1 MALFARFGVVMP
13 RVSVEI
19 EKRKIAGLEKQ
30 LRRKHSR
37 VSAGVCRTCENVT
50 SFDIKVTKDEF
61 EIGKKKEKEIEGER
75 ETTAGNFIGLW
86 KMRCHMQNF
95 LTGNDIELSIN
106 YP

>member
-1 MALFARFGVVMP
+1 MP
-13 RVSVEI
+13 HVSVEI
-19 EKRKIAGLEKQ
+19 EKRKIAGLERQ

-50 SFDIKVTKDEF
+50 SFDIKVTKDEL
-61 EIGKKKEKEIEGER
+61 EKEKKRKRNRRRKR
-75 ETTAGNFIGLW
+75 ETIASNFIGLW
-86 KMRCHMQNF
+86 KMRWLCHMQNF